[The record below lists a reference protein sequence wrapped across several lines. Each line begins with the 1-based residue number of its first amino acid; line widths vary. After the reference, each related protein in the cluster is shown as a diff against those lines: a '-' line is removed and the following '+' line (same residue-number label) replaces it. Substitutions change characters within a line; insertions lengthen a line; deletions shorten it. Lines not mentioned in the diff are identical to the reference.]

1 MLDPG
6 PGVLWPFDKPGT
18 STSCKDDTLGFA
30 DMAANMPPE
39 IVAAMG
45 LIWPNCSVWA
55 VEQGGCSALPPLG
68 ADYGDHVGRFCPKTC
83 GECTKVPDG
92 IQATNIPE
100 PERSPD
106 PSSGRRLQTLPQQ
119 YLNPNVMDYSN
130 RTIKIL
136 NEVAWAKESPTGIQS
151 NPGRPNTWTSGAY
164 DNKKGKCILFNTA
177 QDFKFDNTPSKKMIQ
192 GTIEAQVLMQPFDP
206 DGESSLDRTLGLS
219 LYIFTADPIA
229 TGKEPD
235 ADGTMP
241 VVGFVKQG
249 TSYRAGFQKTRHTA
263 LKCTDGSLPSWLT
276 GKCGG
281 HLFGEGKRKVTET
294 WKLST
299 SGEQITRTERT
310 NGELQVG
317 PLLGLNFADLQPYQF
332 TLQPSSGTVTLDEV
346 DPFNLSDLM
355 AVYMAWFG
363 YVGLLFGLCF
373 MPKKSEDAPEWD
385 PRHKPK
391 VPVLTLSCV
400 PPYFGVFG
408 GKKKANELLRDAAG
422 DLWEQ
427 LDSALTGSIDT
438 ARLEYL
444 EEILELPPHGIINVE
459 DIIKQL
465 DEDDT
470 GSVLKENFI
479 DWYMS
484 PDCPI
489 PPLLEDGDDID
500 EEDPEQNDDP
510 ATKEGSTVRGVTSN
524 PLLVEMEKHDD
535 KE

>member
-100 PERSPD
+100 PERPPD

-219 LYIFTADPIA
+219 LYIFTADPIV

-465 DEDDT
+465 DEYDT

-489 PPLLEDGDDID
+489 PPLLEDGNDID

-510 ATKEGSTVRGVTSN
+510 ATKEGWKTSN
-524 PLLVEMEKHDD
+524 PLLVEMEIHDD